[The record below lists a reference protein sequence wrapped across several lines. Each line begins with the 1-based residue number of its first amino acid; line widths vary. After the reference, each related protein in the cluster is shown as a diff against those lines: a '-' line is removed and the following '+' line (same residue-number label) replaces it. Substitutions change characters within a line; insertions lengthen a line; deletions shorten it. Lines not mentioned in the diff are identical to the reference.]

1 MPDTKTIVLTVLF
14 ISIVVF
20 GAYFAFFKKSS
31 KDSGGDDPSGG
42 GGGVKPAPPPPE
54 TCGGEIKPAIK
65 CDDGQKLIC
74 DKGKWRCQLKCE
86 NNNNPFPTSFNCNND
101 NIKCDENGKYYC
113 KGSKECQNGGLFY
126 QDGCHCPSPF
136 QGKQC
141 QCDPTPCGKGQISED
156 CSCSTCCD
164 PSTSI
169 DGKCTRY
176 NGKNKKCENDCE
188 KEKGLHFVF
197 DPKTGECICPKGFS
211 LENGVC
217 KPIDCGPN
225 GTLNKD
231 TSKCVCK
238 SADWSGSLCDH
249 KVCGDHGRMGPDGR
263 CICDSGYAGSVCQFS
278 RADCGG
284 HGNPTV
290 DANNNLVCICDPDY
304 TGAHC
309 RCKISDAP
317 TIGET
322 DKCRGMYQTC
332 DDASGTWIRGQHPC
346 DKIYQQ
352 YGSGTQQDWVQAC
365 GSLLLSP
372 DQQQDKETISCVS
385 KTCPSG
391 QPDCPP
397 EFDAYKTCASPSV
410 KNTCKSDGTCNY
422 CVCSITNGV
431 PSYSCQTPQPISECG
446 KIPPSGFC
454 SDGSSPLPL
463 NVGNGATESCLW
475 ACPGTVL
482 PKDFALKQMGQV
494 ETHSGTG
501 GSNWYWDAS
510 SATSVYPTINMDSCA
525 TNPSTLTNISPFASG
540 YRSLGGEYGFV
551 NNAKQFIPGSNVPS
565 NLIVYNYT
573 NGQPLTSSAVGQ
585 MMIEDGYGCAKPT
598 SYQTRTACR
607 DDNGVSRGK
616 FVQDCADINGVPVS
630 CSDPKARIRY
640 DTGSCTNCNTYYSSI
655 QKKNV
660 PYKGKYCEYSD
671 NETCRSFGVVNDNG
685 KCTDFFEGTW
695 KDTKRYPYIT
705 MTAVSNPHYINKA
718 DDITKD
724 GLDITKLNPVNIYSP
739 IFVDGIVTISIN
751 PYYPELDGVFKT
763 YYVLGN
769 DDIGHVAFILGSV
782 SLPINIQN
790 SLAFSMDTRTYNGTP
805 YNFFTSPFSTPII
818 HGNLTKQ

>member
-1 MPDTKTIVLTVLF
+1 MPETKTIVLSVLF
-14 ISIVVF
+14 IVMIGI
-20 GAYFAFFKKSS
+20 GAYFAFFNKSS
-31 KDSGGDDPSGG
+31 SDSGGDSGG
-42 GGGVKPAPPPPE
+42 SGVKPAPSIPPE
-54 TCGGEIKPAIK
+54 TCGGELKPVIT
-65 CDDGQKLIC
+65 CDDGQNLIC
-74 DKGKWRCQLKCE
+74 DKGKWRCKLKCE
-86 NNNNPFPTSFNCNND
+86 SNDNPFPTTFNNCTNSD
-101 NIKCDENGKYYC
+101 NIKCDENGRYYC
-113 KGSKECQNGGLFY
+113 KGSTECQHEGILY
-126 QDGCHCPSPF
+126 QDGCHCGAPF
-136 QGKQC
+136 TGKQC
-141 QCDPTPCGKGQISED
+141 QCDSTACGTGKINED
-156 CSCSTCCD
+156 CTCSSCCD

-169 DGKCTRY
+169 DGKCRRY
-176 NGKNKKCENDCE
+176 NGPSKKCEGDCE
-188 KEKGLHFVF
+188 KEKGIHFVF
-197 DPKTGECICPKGFS
+197 DPNTGVCICPKGFS

-217 KPIDCGPN
+217 TPIDCGTN
-225 GTLNKD
+225 GILNKD
-231 TSKCVCK
+231 TNKCNCI
-238 SADWSGSLCDH
+238 SGWSGALCDH
-249 KVCGDHGRMGPDGR
+249 KVCGDHGHMGEDGK
-263 CICDSGYAGSVCQFS
+263 CVCDTGYAGSVCQFS
-278 RADCGG
+278 REDCGG

-290 DANNNLVCICDPDY
+290 DANDNLVCVCDADY
-304 TGAHC
+304 TGTHC
-309 RCKISDAP
+309 KCKISDAP
-317 TIGET
+317 TITET
-322 DKCRGMYQTC
+322 DKCRGIYQVC
-332 DDASGTWIRGQHPC
+332 DDTTGKWVRGQYPC

-352 YGSGTQQDWVQAC
+352 YGSGTSQDWVKAC
-365 GSLLLSP
+365 GPLLLST
-372 DQQQDKETISCVS
+372 DQQADKETISCIS
-385 KTCPSG
+385 KNCPSG
-391 QPDCPP
+391 KPDCPP
-397 EFDAYKTCASPSV
+397 EFDAYKTCDSPSV

-422 CVCSITNGV
+422 CVCSINNGV
-431 PSYSCQTPQPISECG
+431 PSYSCQTPQIKSECG
-446 KIPPSGFC
+446 NIPPAGFC
-454 SDGSSPLPL
+454 SDGSNPLPL
-463 NVGNGATESCLW
+463 SVGEGGSLSCLW

-482 PKDFALKQMGQV
+482 PKDFALKELANV
-494 ETHSGTG
+494 TNIKGT
-501 GSNWYWDAS
+501 NAYWDAGS
-510 SATSVYPTINMDSCA
+510 GTSVYPTINMDSC
-525 TNPSTLTNISPFASG
+525 TLNPSNLENISPFASG
-540 YRSLGGEYGFV
+540 YRSLGGEYGFI
-551 NNAKQFIPGSNVPS
+551 KDYGKPTQKFISGSNVPN

-573 NGQPLTSSAVGQ
+573 NGGPLNNSNVVQTMLQ
-585 MMIEDGYGCAKPT
+585 DGYGCAKSA
-598 SYQTRTACR
+598 SYDLRTACR

-616 FVQDCADINGVPVS
+616 FVQDCADLNGKPIS

-769 DDIGHVAFILGSV
+769 DNIGHVAFILGAV